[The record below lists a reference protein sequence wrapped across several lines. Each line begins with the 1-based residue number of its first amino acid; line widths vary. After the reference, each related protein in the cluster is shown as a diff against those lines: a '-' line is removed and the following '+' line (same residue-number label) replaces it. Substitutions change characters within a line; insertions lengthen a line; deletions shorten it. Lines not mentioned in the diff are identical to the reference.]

1 MDINKINFTDKVKEI
16 FTISD
21 HTAKQKKNQY
31 IDNAHVIL
39 SILDTKCLGNQLLE
53 SAKIDTDR
61 LRKFCNDTISALPVI
76 ATQTSKVEITTDLLE
91 VIKKAQTEASQ
102 LGDTYIAS
110 DLIVFYI
117 LSDNKFK
124 KFTETTGASLDTLN
138 TIIHKHREN
147 DKINSSSSEDKQQLL
162 SEYLINITEQA
173 EKGKLD
179 PVIGRDTEIRRT
191 IQVLQRRTKNNPVL
205 IGEPG
210 VGKTAIIEGLAQRI
224 VNNEVPSGL
233 KDKTIMQLDLAALLA
248 GSKFRGDFE
257 ERLKSVIKEVEKNND
272 KYILFIDEIHTM
284 VGAGKAEG
292 SMDAGNM
299 LKPALARG
307 ELHCIGAT
315 TLDEFREN
323 IEKDPALERR
333 FQRVLIEQP
342 SQDETIAILRGLKE
356 KYEIHHGVSIS
367 DSSIIAATRLSAK
380 YITDRNLPDKAI
392 DLIDESASLIR
403 MEIDSKPEDL
413 DELDRKIITLKI
425 EKEALSKSQDNES
438 EIIEEISIKLNELQ
452 AKYDQLEK
460 IWTKEKAILNK
471 SNALKSQLDE
481 SRMELEGAMR
491 NGDLMKMAELR
502 HGVIPK
508 IESDIRDSEKINH
521 NDLKLLRNRVTEEIV
536 ASVVSKWTGIP
547 VASMMLS
554 EKDKLLNLENKLSES
569 VIGQENAIV
578 AVSNAIRRSRS
589 GISDPNKPNGVF
601 LFLGPTGVGKTE
613 LTKELSRLL
622 FDSDDSL
629 VRLDMSEFAEKH
641 NVSRFVGAPP
651 GYVGYEQGG
660 SLTEVIRRKPY
671 SVILLDEIEKAHP
684 EVLNILLQLFDD
696 GRLTD
701 GQGRVVDFKN
711 TIIIMTSN
719 LGAEY
724 FNEPRGD
731 IKNKIKEV
739 IQSSFRPEFINR
751 IDDIIAFNK
760 LEAENLRVITI
771 NQLNLLSQ
779 RIYKDMGIET
789 IFDSSVV
796 NHISQIGDNNIYG
809 ARPIKRKIQTQ
820 IENELSKLII
830 SDDVIKGGSYNI
842 SISNGKLV
850 SAINQKQLQSN
861 PSS

>member
-1 MDINKINFTDKVKEI
+1 MDINKIKFTDKVREV
-16 FTISD
+16 FSLSD
-21 HTAKQKKNQY
+21 QQAKKSKHQY
-31 IDNAHVIL
+31 IDSFHL
-39 SILDTKCLGNQLLE
+39 LLTILDTQCLGKKLLE
-53 SAKIDTDR
+53 SSKFDLNKLKDICDKEIDLLPVVTNINNKTEITSDLYNILKNSESEYLR
-61 LRKFCNDTISALPVI
+61 LR
-76 ATQTSKVEITTDLLE
+76 
-91 VIKKAQTEASQ
+91 
-102 LGDTYIAS
+102 DTYLATDILTVQIIAS
-110 DLIVFYI
+110 ERFKRNNQNDDFDITLLKEN
-117 LSDNKFK
+117 LSSSRQESN
-124 KFTETTGASLDTLN
+124 
-138 TIIHKHREN
+138 IIHSSDE
-147 DKINSSSSEDKQQLL
+147 DTQNSF
-162 SEYLINITEQA
+162 SEYLIDITKQA
-173 EKGKLD
+173 EEGKLD

-224 VNNEVPSGL
+224 INNEVPSGL
-233 KDKTIMQLDLAALLA
+233 KDKSIMQLDLAALLA

-257 ERLKSVIKEVEKNND
+257 ERLKSVIKEVEKNNG

-333 FQRVLIEQP
+333 FQKVLIEQP

-367 DSSIIAATRLSAK
+367 DSSIIAATRLSTK

-425 EKEALSKSQDNES
+425 EKEALSKSDDNEDDALNDITS
-438 EIIEEISIKLNELQ
+438 KLNDLER
-452 AKYDQLEK
+452 KYDSLAKVWKTEK
-460 IWTKEKAILNK
+460 EILNK
-471 SNALKSQLDE
+471 SNALKSQLEE
-481 SRMELEGAMR
+481 SRLELESAKR

-508 IESDIRDSEKINH
+508 IESSIKDSENINYK
-521 NDLKLLRNRVTEEIV
+521 DLKLLRNRVTEEIV
-536 ASVVSKWTGIP
+536 ANVVSKWTGIP
-547 VASMMLS
+547 ITSMMLS
-554 EKDKLLNLENKLSES
+554 EKDKLLNLEKKLSDS
-569 VIGQENAIV
+569 VVGQEKAV
-578 AVSNAIRRSRS
+578 TAVSNAIRRSRA
-589 GISDPNKPNGVF
+589 GISDPDKPNGVF

-613 LTKELSRLL
+613 LTKELSKQL
-622 FDSDDSL
+622 FDSADAL
-629 VRLDMSEFAEKH
+629 VRLDMSEFSEKH
-641 NVSRFVGAPP
+641 NVSRFIGAPP

-660 SLTEVIRRKPY
+660 TLTEIVRRKPY
-671 SVILLDEIEKAHP
+671 SVVLLDEIEKAHP

-711 TIIIMTSN
+711 TIIVMTSN

-724 FNEPRGD
+724 FSEPD
-731 IKNKIKEV
+731 IDLKNKIKDV
-739 IQSSFRPEFINR
+739 IQDSFRPEFINR

-760 LEAENLRVITI
+760 LSSENLKTITI
-771 NQLNLLSQ
+771 NQLSRLSQ
-779 RIYKDMGIET
+779 RMYRDMSIEI
-789 IFDSSVV
+789 IFDTSVIE
-796 NHISQIGDNNIYG
+796 HLSKIDENNIYG

-820 IENELSKLII
+820 IENELSKMII
-830 SDDVIKGGSYNI
+830 ADGLVKGGSYNI
-842 SISNGKLV
+842 SIIDGRLMPTL
-850 SAINQKQLQSN
+850 NQKQIQSN

>member
-1 MDINKINFTDKVKEI
+1 MDINNINFTDKVKEI
-16 FTISD
+16 FKISD

-61 LRKFCNDTISALPVI
+61 LRKFCNDTISTLPVI

-117 LSDNKFK
+117 LSDNKLK

-162 SEYLINITEQA
+162 SEYLINITEKA

-452 AKYDQLEK
+452 EKYDQLEK
-460 IWTKEKAILNK
+460 IWTKEKTILNK

>member
-1 MDINKINFTDKVKEI
+1 MDINNINFTDTVKQL
-16 FTISD
+16 FSISD
-21 HTAKQKKNQY
+21 QKAKQNKNQY
-31 IDNAHVIL
+31 IDNLHVIISSL
-39 SILDTKCLGNQLLE
+39 NLQCLGKKLLE
-53 SAKIDTDR
+53 QINIDINE
-61 LRKFCNDTISALPVI
+61 LENFCEDNINLLPVVTVQNDKI
-76 ATQTSKVEITTDLLE
+76 EITRDLFD
-91 VIKKAQTEASQ
+91 VIEKSQTESKR
-102 LGDTYIAS
+102 LGDTYVAS
-110 DLIVFYI
+110 DLIIFYI
-117 LSDNKFK
+117 LSDHKFRVFIEK
-124 KFTETTGASLDTLN
+124 NNIKLDQ
-138 TIIHKHREN
+138 IRELIYKN
-147 DKINSSSSEDKQQLL
+147 RQNNKINSPSYEDSDQSLT
-162 SEYLINITEQA
+162 EFLINITQQA
-173 EKGKLD
+173 ERGKLD

-233 KDKTIMQLDLAALLA
+233 KDKVIMQLDLAALLA

-257 ERLKSVIKEVEKNND
+257 ERLKSVIKEIEKNSD
-272 KYILFIDEIHTM
+272 KYILFIDELHTM

-333 FQRVLIEQP
+333 FQKVLIEQP

-367 DSSIIAATRLSAK
+367 DSSIISATRLSTK

-425 EKEALSKSQDNES
+425 EKEALSKSQDNEI
-438 EIIEEISIKLNELQ
+438 EAIEEVSRKLSELQ
-452 AKYDQLEK
+452 VKYNELEK
-460 IWTKEKAILNK
+460 IWTKEKEILNK
-471 SNALKSQLDE
+471 SNALKSQLEE
-481 SRMELEGAMR
+481 SRIELESAKR

-508 IESDIRDSEKINH
+508 IESDIKDSEKINH
-521 NDLKLLRNRVTEEIV
+521 QDLKLLRNRVTEEIV
-536 ASVVSKWTGIP
+536 ANVVSKWTGIP

-554 EKDKLLNLENKLSES
+554 EKDKLLNLEKRLSER
-569 VIGQENAIV
+569 VIGQENAV
-578 AVSNAIRRSRS
+578 TAVSNAIRRSRS
-589 GISDPNKPNGVF
+589 GVSDPYKPNGVF

-613 LTKELSRLL
+613 LTKELSKAL

-629 VRLDMSEFAEKH
+629 IRLDMSEFSEKH
-641 NVSRFVGAPP
+641 NVSRFIGAPP
-651 GYVGYEQGG
+651 GYVGYDQGG
-660 SLTEVIRRKPY
+660 SLTELVRRKPY
-671 SVILLDEIEKAHP
+671 SLILLDEIEKAHP
-684 EVLNILLQLFDD
+684 EVLNIMLQLFDD

-701 GQGRVVDFKN
+701 GHGRVVDFKN
-711 TIIIMTSN
+711 TIIVMTSN

-724 FNEPRGD
+724 FNDPTAD
-731 IKNKIKEV
+731 IKNKMKQI

-760 LEAENLRVITI
+760 LDTENLRVITV
-771 NQLNLLSQ
+771 NQLAYLSK
-779 RIYKDMGIET
+779 RIYEDMDIEIT
-789 IFDSSVV
+789 FDSSVV
-796 NHISQIGDNNIYG
+796 NHISQIGDNHIYG

-830 SDDVIKGGSYNI
+830 SDEVLKGNSYNI
-842 SISNGKLV
+842 SFTDGKLV
-850 SAINQKQLQSN
+850 SVMNQKQLQSN

>member
-1 MDINKINFTDKVKEI
+1 MDINNIKFTDKVREI
-16 FTISD
+16 FLLSD
-21 HTAKQKKNQY
+21 QKAKQHKHQH
-31 IDNAHVIL
+31 IDNVHVLL
-39 SILDTKCLGNQLLE
+39 SILDTPCLGRKLLE
-53 SAKIDTDR
+53 ASKLNLDKLRVECIDEINT
-61 LRKFCNDTISALPVI
+61 LPVVSNLSEK
-76 ATQTSKVEITTDLLE
+76 TEITSNLYNVLRSSE
-91 VIKKAQTEASQ
+91 SESRS
-102 LGDTYIAS
+102 LGDTYVAS
-110 DLIVFYI
+110 DILAAQILNDIHSKDSKKNTEFDVNTVKANLLIDRENNKI
-117 LSDNKFK
+117 MTSSAEDSESSLSD
-124 KFTETTGASLDTLN
+124 
-138 TIIHKHREN
+138 
-147 DKINSSSSEDKQQLL
+147 
-162 SEYLINITEQA
+162 YLIDITKQA
-173 EKGKLD
+173 EEGKLD

-224 VNNEVPSGL
+224 INKEVPSGL

-257 ERLKSVIKEVEKNND
+257 ERLKSVIKEIEKNND

-292 SMDAGNM
+292 SLDAGNM

-333 FQRVLIEQP
+333 FQKVIVEQP

-367 DSSIIAATRLSAK
+367 DSSIIAATRLSTK

-413 DELDRKIITLKI
+413 DELERKIITLKI
-425 EKEALSKSQDNES
+425 EKEALVKSQDDEGDA
-438 EIIEEISIKLNELQ
+438 I
-452 AKYDQLEK
+452 D
-460 IWTKEKAILNK
+460 TILNK
-471 SNALKSQLDE
+471 LKALEKKYNELEKVWVREKDILNESNSLKSQLEE
-481 SRMELEGAMR
+481 SRLQLESAKR

-508 IESDIRDSEKINH
+508 IENSLKDSETMNH
-521 NDLKLLRNRVTEEIV
+521 KDLKLLRNRVTEEIV
-536 ASVVSKWTGIP
+536 ANVVSKWTGIP
-547 VASMMLS
+547 VSSMMLS
-554 EKDKLLNLENKLSES
+554 EKEKLLNLEQKLSES
-569 VIGQENAIV
+569 VVGQERAVI
-578 AVSNAIRRSRS
+578 AVSNAIRRSRA
-589 GISDPNKPNGVF
+589 GISDPDKPNGVF

-613 LTKELSRLL
+613 LTKELSKQL
-622 FDSDDSL
+622 FDNIDSL
-629 VRLDMSEFAEKH
+629 IRLDMSEFAEKH
-641 NVSRFVGAPP
+641 NVSRFIGAPP

-660 SLTEVIRRKPY
+660 SLTEIVRRKPY
-671 SVILLDEIEKAHP
+671 SIILLDEIEKAHP

-701 GQGRVVDFKN
+701 GQGRVIDFKN
-711 TIIIMTSN
+711 TIIVMTSN

-724 FNEPRGD
+724 FSEPNID
-731 IKNKIKEV
+731 LKNKIKDV
-739 IQSSFRPEFINR
+739 IQDSFKPEFINR

-760 LEAENLRVITI
+760 LSSENLKTITI
-771 NQLNLLSQ
+771 NQLSKLSQ
-779 RIYKDMGIET
+779 RVYRDMAIET
-789 IFDSSVV
+789 IFDTSVI
-796 NHISQIGDNNIYG
+796 NHLSKVGDNNIYG

-830 SDDVIKGGSYNI
+830 SDDIIKGGSYTI
-842 SISNGKLV
+842 SLTDGKLV
-850 SAINQKQLQSN
+850 STLNQKQIQSN

>member
-117 LSDNKFK
+117 LSDNKLK

>member
-850 SAINQKQLQSN
+850 LAINQKQLQSN

>member
-1 MDINKINFTDKVKEI
+1 MDINNINFTDKVKEI
-16 FTISD
+16 FTISN

-248 GSKFRGDFE
+248 GSKFRGDFD

-508 IESDIRDSEKINH
+508 IESDIRDSEKLI
-521 NDLKLLRNRVTEEIV
+521 T
-536 ASVVSKWTGIP
+536 
-547 VASMMLS
+547 
-554 EKDKLLNLENKLSES
+554 
-569 VIGQENAIV
+569 
-578 AVSNAIRRSRS
+578 
-589 GISDPNKPNGVF
+589 
-601 LFLGPTGVGKTE
+601 
-613 LTKELSRLL
+613 
-622 FDSDDSL
+622 
-629 VRLDMSEFAEKH
+629 
-641 NVSRFVGAPP
+641 
-651 GYVGYEQGG
+651 
-660 SLTEVIRRKPY
+660 
-671 SVILLDEIEKAHP
+671 
-684 EVLNILLQLFDD
+684 
-696 GRLTD
+696 
-701 GQGRVVDFKN
+701 
-711 TIIIMTSN
+711 MT
-719 LGAEY
+719 
-724 FNEPRGD
+724 
-731 IKNKIKEV
+731 
-739 IQSSFRPEFINR
+739 
-751 IDDIIAFNK
+751 
-760 LEAENLRVITI
+760 
-771 NQLNLLSQ
+771 
-779 RIYKDMGIET
+779 
-789 IFDSSVV
+789 
-796 NHISQIGDNNIYG
+796 
-809 ARPIKRKIQTQ
+809 
-820 IENELSKLII
+820 
-830 SDDVIKGGSYNI
+830 
-842 SISNGKLV
+842 
-850 SAINQKQLQSN
+850 
-861 PSS
+861 

>member
-1 MDINKINFTDKVKEI
+1 MDEIN
-16 FTISD
+16 S
-21 HTAKQKKNQY
+21 
-31 IDNAHVIL
+31 
-39 SILDTKCLGNQLLE
+39 
-53 SAKIDTDR
+53 
-61 LRKFCNDTISALPVI
+61 LPVI
-76 ATQTSKVEITTDLLE
+76 SNLSEKTEVTSRLYNVLKSSESESRSV
-91 VIKKAQTEASQ
+91 
-102 LGDTYIAS
+102 GDTYVSS
-110 DLIVFYI
+110 DI
-117 LSDNKFK
+117 L
-124 KFTETTGASLDTLN
+124 AVQIL
-138 TIIHKHREN
+138 N
-147 DKINSSSSEDKQQLL
+147 DKYSKDSRKNTEFDLNAVKTNLLLDREKNKIMTASAEESASSV
-162 SEYLINITEQA
+162 SEYLIDITKQA
-173 EKGKLD
+173 EEGKLD

-224 VNNEVPSGL
+224 INKEVPSGL

-257 ERLKSVIKEVEKNND
+257 ERLKSVIKEIEKNND

-284 VGAGKAEG
+284 VGAGKSEG
-292 SMDAGNM
+292 SLDAGNM

-333 FQRVLIEQP
+333 FQKVIIEQP

-367 DSSIIAATRLSAK
+367 DSSIIAATRLSTK

-413 DELDRKIITLKI
+413 DELERKIITLKI
-425 EKEALSKSQDNES
+425 EKEALSKSQDDEGDAID
-438 EIIEEISIKLNELQ
+438 EILNKLKDLEK
-452 AKYDQLEK
+452 KYDELEK
-460 IWTKEKAILNK
+460 VWAGEKDILNK
-471 SNALKSQLDE
+471 SNALKSQLEE
-481 SRMELEGAMR
+481 SRLQLESAKR

-502 HGVIPK
+502 HGVIPE
-508 IESDIRDSEKINH
+508 IENSLKDSETINH
-521 NDLKLLRNRVTEEIV
+521 KDLKLLRNRVTEEIV
-536 ASVVSKWTGIP
+536 ANVVSKWTGIP
-547 VASMMLS
+547 VSSMMLS
-554 EKDKLLNLENKLSES
+554 EKEKLLNLEKKLSES
-569 VIGQENAIV
+569 VVGQERAV
-578 AVSNAIRRSRS
+578 TAVSNAIRRSRA
-589 GISDPNKPNGVF
+589 GISDPDKPNGVF

-613 LTKELSRLL
+613 LTKELSRQL
-622 FDSDDSL
+622 FDNIDSL
-629 VRLDMSEFAEKH
+629 IRLDMSEFAEKH
-641 NVSRFVGAPP
+641 NVSRFIGAPP

-660 SLTEVIRRKPY
+660 SLTEIVRRKPY
-671 SVILLDEIEKAHP
+671 SIVLLDEIEKAHP

-701 GQGRVVDFKN
+701 GQGRVIDFKN
-711 TIIIMTSN
+711 TIIVMTSN

-724 FNEPRGD
+724 FSEPD
-731 IKNKIKEV
+731 VDLKNKIKDI
-739 IQSSFRPEFINR
+739 IQKSFRPEFINR

-760 LEAENLRVITI
+760 LSAENLKTITI
-771 NQLNLLSQ
+771 NQLSQLSK
-779 RIYKDMGIET
+779 RVYRDMAIET
-789 IFDSSVV
+789 IFDTSVIDYLSKV
-796 NHISQIGDNNIYG
+796 SDNNIYG

-830 SDDVIKGGSYNI
+830 SDDIVKGGSYTI
-842 SISNGKLV
+842 SIKDGRLASTL
-850 SAINQKQLQSN
+850 NQKQIQSN

>member
-1 MDINKINFTDKVKEI
+1 MDINKIKFTDKVREV
-16 FTISD
+16 FSLSD
-21 HTAKQKKNQY
+21 QQAKKSKHQY
-31 IDNAHVIL
+31 IDSFHL
-39 SILDTKCLGNQLLE
+39 LLTILDTQCLGKKLLE
-53 SAKIDTDR
+53 SSKFDLNKLKDICDKEIDLLPVVTNINNKTEITSDLYNILKNSESEYLR
-61 LRKFCNDTISALPVI
+61 LR
-76 ATQTSKVEITTDLLE
+76 
-91 VIKKAQTEASQ
+91 
-102 LGDTYIAS
+102 DTYLATDILTVQIIAS
-110 DLIVFYI
+110 ERFKRNNQNDDFDITLLKEN
-117 LSDNKFK
+117 LSSSRQESN
-124 KFTETTGASLDTLN
+124 
-138 TIIHKHREN
+138 IIHSSDE
-147 DKINSSSSEDKQQLL
+147 DTQNSL
-162 SEYLINITEQA
+162 SEYLIDITKQA
-173 EKGKLD
+173 EEGKLD

-224 VNNEVPSGL
+224 INNEVPSGL
-233 KDKTIMQLDLAALLA
+233 KDKSIMQLDLAALLA

-257 ERLKSVIKEVEKNND
+257 ERLKSVIKEVEKNNG

-333 FQRVLIEQP
+333 FQKVLVEQP

-367 DSSIIAATRLSAK
+367 DSSIIAATRLSTK

-425 EKEALSKSQDNES
+425 EKEALSKSDDNEDDALNDITS
-438 EIIEEISIKLNELQ
+438 KLNDLER
-452 AKYDQLEK
+452 KYDSLAKVWKTEK
-460 IWTKEKAILNK
+460 EILNK
-471 SNALKSQLDE
+471 SNALKSQLEE
-481 SRMELEGAMR
+481 SRLELESAKR

-508 IESDIRDSEKINH
+508 IESSIKDSENINYK
-521 NDLKLLRNRVTEEIV
+521 DLKLLRNRVTEEIV
-536 ASVVSKWTGIP
+536 ANVVSKWTGIP
-547 VASMMLS
+547 ITSMMLS
-554 EKDKLLNLENKLSES
+554 EKDKLLNLEKKLSDS
-569 VIGQENAIV
+569 VVGQEKAV
-578 AVSNAIRRSRS
+578 TAVSNAIRRSRA
-589 GISDPNKPNGVF
+589 GISDPDKPNGVF

-613 LTKELSRLL
+613 LTKELSKQL
-622 FDSDDSL
+622 FDSADAL
-629 VRLDMSEFAEKH
+629 VRLDMSEFSEKH
-641 NVSRFVGAPP
+641 NVSRFIGAPP

-660 SLTEVIRRKPY
+660 TLTEIVRRKPY
-671 SVILLDEIEKAHP
+671 SVVLLDEIEKAHP

-711 TIIIMTSN
+711 TIIVMTSN

-724 FNEPRGD
+724 FSEPD
-731 IKNKIKEV
+731 IDLKNKIKDV
-739 IQSSFRPEFINR
+739 IQDCFRPEFINR

-760 LEAENLRVITI
+760 LSSENLKTITI
-771 NQLNLLSQ
+771 NQLSRLSQ
-779 RIYKDMGIET
+779 RMYRDMSIEI
-789 IFDSSVV
+789 IFDTSVIE
-796 NHISQIGDNNIYG
+796 HLSKIDENNIYG

-820 IENELSKLII
+820 IENELSKMII
-830 SDDVIKGGSYNI
+830 ADGLVKGGSYNI
-842 SISNGKLV
+842 SIIDGRLMPTL
-850 SAINQKQLQSN
+850 NQKQIQSN

>member
-1 MDINKINFTDKVKEI
+1 MLDREKNKIMTPSAED
-16 FTISD
+16 S
-21 HTAKQKKNQY
+21 
-31 IDNAHVIL
+31 
-39 SILDTKCLGNQLLE
+39 E
-53 SAKIDTDR
+53 S
-61 LRKFCNDTISALPVI
+61 S
-76 ATQTSKVEITTDLLE
+76 
-91 VIKKAQTEASQ
+91 
-102 LGDTYIAS
+102 
-110 DLIVFYI
+110 
-117 LSDNKFK
+117 
-124 KFTETTGASLDTLN
+124 
-138 TIIHKHREN
+138 
-147 DKINSSSSEDKQQLL
+147 L
-162 SEYLINITEQA
+162 SEYLIDITKQA
-173 EKGKLD
+173 EEGKLD

-224 VNNEVPSGL
+224 INKEVPSGL

-257 ERLKSVIKEVEKNND
+257 ERLKSVIKEIEKNND

-292 SMDAGNM
+292 SLDAGNM

-333 FQRVLIEQP
+333 FQKVIIEQP

-367 DSSIIAATRLSAK
+367 DSSIIAATRLSTK

-413 DELDRKIITLKI
+413 DELERKIITLKI
-425 EKEALSKSQDNES
+425 EKEALAKSQDDEGDAID
-438 EIIEEISIKLNELQ
+438 EILNKLKDLEKKYNEL
-452 AKYDQLEK
+452 EK
-460 IWTKEKAILNK
+460 VWAREKDILNK
-471 SNALKSQLDE
+471 SNALKSQLEE
-481 SRMELEGAMR
+481 SRLQLESAKR

-502 HGVIPK
+502 HGVIPE
-508 IESDIRDSEKINH
+508 IENSLKDSETINH
-521 NDLKLLRNRVTEEIV
+521 KDLKLLRNRVTEEIV
-536 ASVVSKWTGIP
+536 ANVVSKWTGIP
-547 VASMMLS
+547 VSSMMLS
-554 EKDKLLNLENKLSES
+554 EKEKLLNLEKKLSES
-569 VIGQENAIV
+569 VVGQERAV
-578 AVSNAIRRSRS
+578 TAVSNAIRRSRA
-589 GISDPNKPNGVF
+589 GISDPDKPNGVF

-613 LTKELSRLL
+613 LTKELSRQL
-622 FDSDDSL
+622 FDNIDSL

-641 NVSRFVGAPP
+641 NVSRFIGAPP

-660 SLTEVIRRKPY
+660 SLTEIVRRKPY
-671 SVILLDEIEKAHP
+671 SIVLLDEIEKAHP

-701 GQGRVVDFKN
+701 GQGRVIDFKN
-711 TIIIMTSN
+711 TIIVMTSN

-724 FNEPRGD
+724 FSEPNVD
-731 IKNKIKEV
+731 LKNKIKDV
-739 IQSSFRPEFINR
+739 IQNSFRPEFINR

-760 LEAENLRVITI
+760 LSAENLKTITI
-771 NQLNLLSQ
+771 NQLSQLSQ
-779 RIYKDMGIET
+779 RVYRDMAIET
-789 IFDSSVV
+789 IFDASVIDYLSKV
-796 NHISQIGDNNIYG
+796 GDNNIYG

-830 SDDVIKGGSYNI
+830 SDDIVKGGSYTI
-842 SISNGKLV
+842 SIKDGRLV
-850 SAINQKQLQSN
+850 STLNQKQIQSN

>member
-1 MDINKINFTDKVKEI
+1 MDINKIKFTDKVREV
-16 FTISD
+16 FSLSD
-21 HTAKQKKNQY
+21 QQAKKSKHQY
-31 IDNAHVIL
+31 IDSFHL
-39 SILDTKCLGNQLLE
+39 LLTILDTQCLGKKLLE
-53 SAKIDTDR
+53 SSKFDLNKLKDICDKEIDLLPVVTNINNKTEITSDLYNILKNSESEYLR
-61 LRKFCNDTISALPVI
+61 LR
-76 ATQTSKVEITTDLLE
+76 
-91 VIKKAQTEASQ
+91 
-102 LGDTYIAS
+102 DTYLATDILTVQIIAS
-110 DLIVFYI
+110 ERFKRNNQNDDFDITLLKEN
-117 LSDNKFK
+117 LSSSRQESN
-124 KFTETTGASLDTLN
+124 
-138 TIIHKHREN
+138 IIHSSDE
-147 DKINSSSSEDKQQLL
+147 DTQNSF
-162 SEYLINITEQA
+162 SEYLIDITKQA
-173 EKGKLD
+173 EEGKLD

-224 VNNEVPSGL
+224 INNEVPSGL
-233 KDKTIMQLDLAALLA
+233 KDKSIMQLDLAALLA

-257 ERLKSVIKEVEKNND
+257 ERLKSVIKEVEKNNG

-333 FQRVLIEQP
+333 FQKVLVEQP

-367 DSSIIAATRLSAK
+367 DSSIIAATRLSTK

-425 EKEALSKSQDNES
+425 EKEALSKSDDNEDDALNDITS
-438 EIIEEISIKLNELQ
+438 KLNDLER
-452 AKYDQLEK
+452 KYDSLAKVWKTEK
-460 IWTKEKAILNK
+460 EILNK
-471 SNALKSQLDE
+471 SNALKSQLEE
-481 SRMELEGAMR
+481 SRLELESAKR

-508 IESDIRDSEKINH
+508 IESSIKDSENINYK
-521 NDLKLLRNRVTEEIV
+521 DLKLLRNRVTEEIV
-536 ASVVSKWTGIP
+536 ANVVSKWTGIP
-547 VASMMLS
+547 ITSMMLS
-554 EKDKLLNLENKLSES
+554 EKDKLLNLEKKLSDS
-569 VIGQENAIV
+569 VVGQEKAV
-578 AVSNAIRRSRS
+578 TAVSNAIRRSRA
-589 GISDPNKPNGVF
+589 GISDPDKPNGVF

-613 LTKELSRLL
+613 LTKELSKQL
-622 FDSDDSL
+622 FDSADAL
-629 VRLDMSEFAEKH
+629 VRLDMSEFSEKH
-641 NVSRFVGAPP
+641 NVSRFIGAPP

-660 SLTEVIRRKPY
+660 TLTEIVRRKPY
-671 SVILLDEIEKAHP
+671 SVVLLDEIEKAHP

-711 TIIIMTSN
+711 TIIVMTSN

-724 FNEPRGD
+724 FSEPD
-731 IKNKIKEV
+731 IDLKNKIKDV
-739 IQSSFRPEFINR
+739 IQDSFRPEFINR

-760 LEAENLRVITI
+760 LSSENLKTITI
-771 NQLNLLSQ
+771 NQLSRLSQ
-779 RIYKDMGIET
+779 RMYRDMSIEI
-789 IFDSSVV
+789 IFDTSVIE
-796 NHISQIGDNNIYG
+796 HLSKIDENNIYG

-820 IENELSKLII
+820 IENELSKMII
-830 SDDVIKGGSYNI
+830 ADGLVKGGSYNI
-842 SISNGKLV
+842 SIIDGRLMPTL
-850 SAINQKQLQSN
+850 NQKQIQSN

>member
-1 MDINKINFTDKVKEI
+1 MSNDTAKNHKHQNIDTVHVLSAILQVDCFGKTLLKAQNINLDELAAICSEKINSMPVVSELSDKIEI
-16 FTISD
+16 TLDLFNTIKKSESLSKVYGDTYVASD
-21 HTAKQKKNQY
+21 LLLY
-31 IDNAHVIL
+31 VIL
-39 SILDTKCLGNQLLE
+39 SSENFIETKSCNIDLKQYKNKLDSNRKDNKVFSP
-53 SAKIDTDR
+53 SAEDIQ
-61 LRKFCNDTISALPVI
+61 A
-76 ATQTSKVEITTDLLE
+76 A
-91 VIKKAQTEASQ
+91 
-102 LGDTYIAS
+102 
-110 DLIVFYI
+110 
-117 LSDNKFK
+117 LSD
-124 KFTETTGASLDTLN
+124 
-138 TIIHKHREN
+138 
-147 DKINSSSSEDKQQLL
+147 
-162 SEYLINITEQA
+162 YLVDITQQA
-173 EKGKLD
+173 EEGKLD

-224 VNNEVPSGL
+224 INKEVPSGL
-233 KDKTIMQLDLAALLA
+233 RDKKIMQLDLAALLA

-257 ERLKSVIKEVEKNND
+257 ERLKLVIKEVENNND

-284 VGAGKAEG
+284 VGAGKTEG
-292 SMDAGNM
+292 SMDASNM

-323 IEKDPALERR
+323 IERDPALERR
-333 FQRVLIEQP
+333 FQKVLIEQP
-342 SQDETIAILRGLKE
+342 SQEETIAILRGLKE

-367 DSSIIAATRLSAK
+367 DSSIIAATRLSIK
-380 YITDRNLPDKAI
+380 YISDRNLPDKAI

-413 DELDRKIITLKI
+413 DELERKIITLKI
-425 EKEALSKSQDNES
+425 ERETLSKSQDNVDEAIQ
-438 EIIEEISIKLNELQ
+438 IIVSKIEDLEK
-452 AKYDQLEK
+452 KYNKLEK
-460 IWTKEKAILNK
+460 IWLSEKETLNK
-471 SNALKSQLDE
+471 ANALKTQLEE
-481 SRMELEGAMR
+481 SRQELDSAKR
-491 NGDLMKMAELR
+491 SGDLTKMAELR
-502 HGVIPK
+502 HGVIPEIEAK
-508 IESDIRDSEKINH
+508 IKESENVNH
-521 NDLKLLRNRVTEEIV
+521 HDLKLLRNKVTEEIV
-536 ASVVSKWTGIP
+536 ANVVSKWTGIP

-554 EKDKLLNLENKLSES
+554 EKDKLLNLERRLSEF
-569 VIGQENAIV
+569 VVGQDNAV
-578 AVSNAIRRSRS
+578 HAVSNAIRRSRA

-613 LTKELSRLL
+613 LTKELSKTL

-629 VRLDMSEFAEKH
+629 IRLDMSEFSEKH

-660 SLTEVIRRKPY
+660 SLTEAIRRKPY

-701 GQGRVVDFKN
+701 GQGRVIDFKN

-724 FNEPRGD
+724 FSDLTSD

-739 IQSSFRPEFINR
+739 IQTTFRPEFVNR

-760 LEAENLRVITI
+760 LSQEHLRSIAV
-771 NQLNLLSQ
+771 NQLTKLSN
-779 RIYKDMGIET
+779 RIYEDIDIQMT
-789 IFDSSVV
+789 FDASVIA
-796 NHISQIGDNNIYG
+796 HISKIGENHMYG
-809 ARPIKRKIQTQ
+809 ARPIKRKIQSQ

-830 SDDVIKGGSYNI
+830 SDQLIKGASYNV
-842 SISNGKLV
+842 SMSNGKLLTTL
-850 SAINQKQLQSN
+850 NQKQIQSN

>member
-1 MDINKINFTDKVKEI
+1 MDINNIKFTDKVREV
-16 FTISD
+16 FSLS
-21 HTAKQKKNQY
+21 AQKTKRYKHQH
-31 IDNAHVIL
+31 IHSVHVLL
-39 SILDTKCLGNQLLE
+39 SILDTPCLGRKLLE
-53 SAKIDTDR
+53 
-61 LRKFCNDTISALPVI
+61 
-76 ATQTSKVEITTDLLE
+76 TSKLNLDKLRVECIEEMDSLPEVANPNEKTEITPDLYNVLKSSESESRRVGDVYVATDMLAVEIL
-91 VIKKAQTEASQ
+91 TEKYSK
-102 LGDTYIAS
+102 
-110 DLIVFYI
+110 
-117 LSDNKFK
+117 DNKK
-124 KFTETTGASLDTLN
+124 YIELDVSTLKAN
-138 TIIHKHREN
+138 LLLDREKN
-147 DKINSSSSEDKQQLL
+147 KIMTSSAEDNESSL
-162 SEYLINITEQA
+162 SEFLVNITKQA
-173 EKGKLD
+173 EDGKLD

-224 VNNEVPSGL
+224 INKEVPSGL

-257 ERLKSVIKEVEKNND
+257 ERLKLVIKEIEKNND

-292 SMDAGNM
+292 SLDAGNM

-333 FQRVLIEQP
+333 FQKVMIEQP
-342 SQDETIAILRGLKE
+342 SQDETVAILRGLKE

-367 DSSIIAATRLSAK
+367 DSSIIAATRLSTK

-413 DELDRKIITLKI
+413 DELERKIITLKI
-425 EKEALSKSQDNES
+425 EKEALAKSEDDEGEAID
-438 EIIEEISIKLNELQ
+438 EIINKLKDLEK
-452 AKYDQLEK
+452 KYNQLEK
-460 IWTKEKAILNK
+460 VWAQEKEILNK
-471 SNALKSQLDE
+471 SNALKSQLEE
-481 SRMELEGAMR
+481 SRLQLEAAKR

-508 IESDIRDSEKINH
+508 IENSLKDSETINH
-521 NDLKLLRNRVTEEIV
+521 KDLKLLRNRVTEEIV
-536 ASVVSKWTGIP
+536 ANVVSKWTGIP
-547 VASMMLS
+547 VSSMMLS
-554 EKDKLLNLENKLSES
+554 EKEKLLNLEKKLSES
-569 VIGQENAIV
+569 VVGQERAV
-578 AVSNAIRRSRS
+578 SAVSNAIRRSRA
-589 GISDPNKPNGVF
+589 GISDPDKPNGVF

-613 LTKELSRLL
+613 LTKELSKQL
-622 FDSDDSL
+622 FDNIDSL
-629 VRLDMSEFAEKH
+629 IRLDMSEFAEKH
-641 NVSRFVGAPP
+641 NVSRFIGAPP

-660 SLTEVIRRKPY
+660 SLTEIVRRKPY
-671 SVILLDEIEKAHP
+671 SIILLDEIEKAHP

-701 GQGRVVDFKN
+701 GQGRVIDFKN
-711 TIIIMTSN
+711 TIVVMTSN

-724 FNEPRGD
+724 FSEPNVD
-731 IKNKIKEV
+731 LKNKIKDV

-760 LEAENLRVITI
+760 LSADNLKTITI
-771 NQLNLLSQ
+771 NQLSQLSH
-779 RIYKDMGIET
+779 RIYRDMTIET
-789 IFDSSVV
+789 IFDISVIDYLSKV
-796 NHISQIGDNNIYG
+796 GDNNIYG

-830 SDDVIKGGSYNI
+830 SDEIVKGGSYTI
-842 SISNGKLV
+842 SIIDGSVV
-850 SAINQKQLQSN
+850 STLNQKQIQSN

>member
-1 MDINKINFTDKVKEI
+1 MDINSINFTDKVKEI
-16 FTISD
+16 FTLSNEK
-21 HTAKQKKNQY
+21 AKQNNNQY
-31 IDNAHVIL
+31 IDKAHLIV
-39 SILDTKCLGNQLLE
+39 SVLDTNCLGKQLLE
-53 SAKIDTDR
+53 SAKINLDS
-61 LRKFCNDTISALPVI
+61 LEEFYSHEIQMLPVI
-76 ATQTSKVEITTDLLE
+76 TKQNSKIEINQDLLQI
-91 VIKKAQTEASQ
+91 IKDAQRDSIQ
-102 LGDTYIAS
+102 HGDTYVAS
-110 DLIVFYI
+110 DLIVLNI
-117 LSDNKFK
+117 LSDDSFMKTQK
-124 KFTETTGASLDTLN
+124 ATLETLKN
-138 TIIHKHREN
+138 IILKNRKSN
-147 DKINSSSSEDKQQLL
+147 KINNPASEDTQQML

-233 KDKTIMQLDLAALLA
+233 NDKIIMQLDLAALLA

-257 ERLKSVIKEVEKNND
+257 ERLKSVIKEVEKNSD

-367 DSSIIAATRLSAK
+367 DSSIIAATRLSTK

-438 EIIEEISIKLNELQ
+438 EVIEEISTKLNELQ
-452 AKYDQLEK
+452 AKYDELEK
-460 IWTKEKAILNK
+460 IWTKEKTILNK

-481 SRMELEGAMR
+481 SRMELESAMR

-508 IESDIRDSEKINH
+508 IESDIVDSEKINH
-521 NDLKLLRNRVTEEIV
+521 EDLKLLRNRVTEEIV
-536 ASVVSKWTGIP
+536 ANVVSKWTGIP
-547 VASMMLS
+547 VSSMMLS
-554 EKDKLLNLENKLSES
+554 EKDKLLNLENRLSDS
-569 VIGQENAIV
+569 VIGQENAII

-660 SLTEVIRRKPY
+660 SLTEIIRRKPY

-684 EVLNILLQLFDD
+684 EVLNILLQLYDD

-719 LGAEY
+719 LGAEH
-724 FNEPRGD
+724 FNDPKGD
-731 IKNKIKEV
+731 IKNKIKQV
-739 IQSSFRPEFINR
+739 IQNSFRPEFINR

-760 LEAENLRVITI
+760 LDDENLRVITM
-771 NQLNLLSQ
+771 NQLKLLSK
-779 RIYKDMGIET
+779 RIYEDIGIET
-789 IFDSSVV
+789 IFDSSVI
-796 NHISQIGDNNIYG
+796 NHISNIGDNQIYG

-830 SDDVIKGGSYNI
+830 SDEVIKGGSYNI
-842 SISNGKLV
+842 SISDGKLV
-850 SAINQKQLQSN
+850 STINQKQLQSN

>member
-1 MDINKINFTDKVKEI
+1 MDINNIKFTDKVREI
-16 FTISD
+16 LSISNENS
-21 HTAKQKKNQY
+21 KQRKNQFV
-31 IDNAHVIL
+31 DNPHVIL
-39 SILDTKCLGNQLLE
+39 AILNTNCFGKKLLDYFKIEHQDLVDFSE
-53 SAKIDTDR
+53 S
-61 LRKFCNDTISALPVI
+61 LISDLPVI
-76 ATQTSKVEITTDLLE
+76 QNPNNKIEITTSLLK
-91 VIKKAQTEASQ
+91 VIQKSDETAKSMN
-102 LGDTYIAS
+102 DTCVAS
-110 DLIVFYI
+110 DLLVFYI
-117 LSDNKFK
+117 LSDQSFK
-124 KFTETTGASLDTLN
+124 SFVTRHNISLTN
-138 TIIHKHREN
+138 FN
-147 DKINSSSSEDKQQLL
+147 DKINSDRKVNVIADSSLEDDDESF
-162 SEYLINITEQA
+162 SEYLINITEKA
-173 EKGKLD
+173 EQGKLD

-191 IQVLQRRTKNNPVL
+191 IQVLQRRTKNNPIL

-210 VGKTAIIEGLAQRI
+210 VGKTAIVEGLAQRI
-224 VNNEVPSGL
+224 INNEVPSGL
-233 KDKTIMQLDLAALLA
+233 KDKVIMQLDLAGLLA
-248 GSKFRGDFE
+248 GSKLRGDFE
-257 ERLKSVIKEVEKNND
+257 ERLKKVINEIENNSH

-333 FQRVLIEQP
+333 FQKVLIEQP
-342 SQDETIAILRGLKE
+342 SQDDTVAILRGLKE

-367 DSSIIAATRLSAK
+367 DASIIAATRLSIK

-425 EKEALSKSQDNES
+425 EKEALSKSQDNED
-438 EIIEEISIKLNELQ
+438 EAIEEIENKLKELEQ
-452 AKYDQLEK
+452 KYHELEK
-460 IWTKEKAILNK
+460 IWIEEKNILNK
-471 SNALKSQLDE
+471 SNSLKSQLEE
-481 SRMELEGAMR
+481 SRLELESAKR

-502 HGVIPK
+502 HGVIPE
-508 IESDIRDSEKINH
+508 IETNLKNAESINH
-521 NDLKLLRNRVTEEIV
+521 KDLKLLRNKVTEEIV

-547 VASMMLS
+547 VSSMMLS
-554 EKDKLLNLENKLSES
+554 EKEKLLNLEKRLSEI
-569 VIGQENAIV
+569 VIGQENASLAI
-578 AVSNAIRRSRS
+578 SNAIRRSRS
-589 GISDPNKPNGVF
+589 GISNPNKPNGVF

-613 LTKELSRLL
+613 LTKQLAKLL
-622 FDSDDSL
+622 FDNDDSL
-629 VRLDMSEFAEKH
+629 IRLDMSEFSEKH
-641 NVSRFVGAPP
+641 NVSRFIGSPP
-651 GYVGYEQGG
+651 GYIGYEQGG
-660 SLTEVIRRKPY
+660 SLTEAIRRKPY

-724 FNEPRGD
+724 FSDTNAD
-731 IKNKIKEV
+731 IKNKIKDI
-739 IQSSFRPEFINR
+739 IQTTFRPEFINR

-760 LEAENLRVITI
+760 LTIQNLHAITI
-771 NQLNLLSQ
+771 NQLSYLSK
-779 RIYKDMGIET
+779 RIYDDID
-789 IFDSSVV
+789 IDINFDSSVI
-796 NHISQIGDNNIYG
+796 NHIANTGDNNIYG
-809 ARPIKRKIQTQ
+809 ARPIKRRIQSQ

-830 SDDVIKGGSYNI
+830 SDEIIKGGSYNI
-842 SISNGKLV
+842 SFLDGQISVGT
-850 SAINQKQLQSN
+850 NQKQLQSN

>member
-31 IDNAHVIL
+31 IDNVHVIL
-39 SILDTKCLGNQLLE
+39 SILDTKCLGKQLLE
-53 SAKIDTDR
+53 SAKIDIDR

-380 YITDRNLPDKAI
+380 YISDRNLPDKAI

-850 SAINQKQLQSN
+850 LAINQKQLQSN